1 MRPIKTAVSYEFS
14 QQELVIIRMVAE
26 GYRNRA
32 IAAHLNRDTMTV
44 KNVLTLIY
52 AALDLPPSRNNR
64 VLLARIAQ
72 DAGLCDRLDDGREAL
87 IGFMPKEVNALTPNS

>member
-52 AALDLPPSRNNR
+52 AALGTATVP
-64 VLLARIAQ
+64 
-72 DAGLCDRLDDGREAL
+72 
-87 IGFMPKEVNALTPNS
+87 